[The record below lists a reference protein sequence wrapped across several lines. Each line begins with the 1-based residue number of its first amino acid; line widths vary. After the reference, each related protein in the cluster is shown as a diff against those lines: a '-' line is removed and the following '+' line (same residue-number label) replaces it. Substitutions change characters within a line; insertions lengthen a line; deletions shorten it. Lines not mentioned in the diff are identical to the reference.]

1 MEQGQTTQV
10 GTRKSFPPP
19 SFRSMCFHNICDGF
33 RIGKEDHYYAL
44 SIRITIVAAVVLAWL
59 PMLFSVAA
67 IFIAKKAQ
75 KLDIEG
81 NTAEAE
87 KKAALAKKL
96 NIVAYITTW
105 IYISAWPF
113 LIVGVVFLNNTTYYA
128 S

>member
-1 MEQGQTTQV
+1 MKRFLFIVSILLGTIEESVYIVMCIEPYITCTQ
-10 GTRKSFPPP
+10 
-19 SFRSMCFHNICDGF
+19 
-33 RIGKEDHYYAL
+33 
-44 SIRITIVAAVVLAWL
+44 
-59 PMLFSVAA
+59 
-67 IFIAKKAQ
+67 AQ

-113 LIVGVVFLNNTTYYA
+113 LIVGVVFLNNTT
-128 S
+128 

>member
-1 MEQGQTTQV
+1 M
-10 GTRKSFPPP
+10 
-19 SFRSMCFHNICDGF
+19 H
-33 RIGKEDHYYAL
+33 
-44 SIRITIVAAVVLAWL
+44 
-59 PMLFSVAA
+59 
-67 IFIAKKAQ
+67 AQ

-105 IYISAWPF
+105 IYISVWPF
-113 LIVGVVFLNNTTYYA
+113 LIVGVVFLNNTTYFA